1 MGIDD
6 EAAGLLGKQV
16 HENQLRVMETGKFK
30 KIEIWLDSTEKDPL
44 ADRDSDTIAY
54 QLRVFNVPI
63 TICRVQRGDPGDL
76 RVEKIPVTRY
86 SGGSWAGRLARR
98 YSQEAG
104 HGSQAVSSRTHPRP

>member
-1 MGIDD
+1 
-6 EAAGLLGKQV
+6 LLGKQV

-44 ADRDSDTIAY
+44 ADRDSDMIAY

-86 SGGSWAGRLARR
+86 SGGSWAERLARR

-104 HGSQAVSSRTHPRP
+104 HGSQARPVRTTPRPQ